1 MEYKIILIEDKL
13 KNLLPGNPFN
23 LKNDFK
29 NIDIKLKDLI
39 IQEVVDQ
46 LHKGFNRKECSKLYY
61 RKYENVFIILVKIR
75 VRLEDGKKK
84 TSLRCILIVDEF
96 NELCLILHLYEKKN
110 KENLTHMELKSAKKM
125 LDYYYNELIK
135 EYKDE

>member
-61 RKYENVFIILVKIR
+61 RKYENVFII
-75 VRLEDGKKK
+75 
-84 TSLRCILIVDEF
+84 
-96 NELCLILHLYEKKN
+96 
-110 KENLTHMELKSAKKM
+110 
-125 LDYYYNELIK
+125 
-135 EYKDE
+135 

>member
-46 LHKGFNRKECSKLYY
+46 LHK
-61 RKYENVFIILVKIR
+61 
-75 VRLEDGKKK
+75 
-84 TSLRCILIVDEF
+84 
-96 NELCLILHLYEKKN
+96 
-110 KENLTHMELKSAKKM
+110 
-125 LDYYYNELIK
+125 
-135 EYKDE
+135 

>member
-1 MEYKIILIEDKL
+1 VSSKSDGLSIQMLAEYKIILIEDKL

-46 LHKGFNRKECSKLYY
+46 LHK
-61 RKYENVFIILVKIR
+61 
-75 VRLEDGKKK
+75 
-84 TSLRCILIVDEF
+84 
-96 NELCLILHLYEKKN
+96 
-110 KENLTHMELKSAKKM
+110 
-125 LDYYYNELIK
+125 
-135 EYKDE
+135 

>member
-1 MEYKIILIEDKL
+1 M
-13 KNLLPGNPFN
+13 
-23 LKNDFK
+23 
-29 NIDIKLKDLI
+29 
-39 IQEVVDQ
+39 
-46 LHKGFNRKECSKLYY
+46 
-61 RKYENVFIILVKIR
+61 
-75 VRLEDGKKK
+75 RLEDGKKK

-110 KENLTHMELKSAKKM
+110 KENLTHMELNSAKKM